1 MRVALAAAVRELPRA
16 AGLAYEPKFDGH
28 RLVIRRTGEGVV
40 LQARSGRVV
49 TSAFPDLVAA
59 ARQLPAGTTL
69 DGEVVVWHAG
79 RTDFALVQRRAAA
92 TAARAAIL
100 ARTLPASYA
109 AFDVL
114 ELAGLDL
121 RARPYERR
129 RALLVDLLLP
139 LGPPLQPVPMTT
151 DAGLAAT
158 WYETLP
164 ASGIEGLVIKRLG
177 QSYPTGRRGWQKL
190 RHTDT
195 RDAAVI
201 GYTGTAARP
210 LALVLVL
217 SGDGDGGALAEGGAA
232 VGAGVAPDQEGDPAT
247 EADANA
253 DGDADP
259 DADADTD
266 PDADPDA
273 PLVSSPLGVAVRAEV
288 AAALAM
294 APGPA
299 DADRAAPGSG
309 TVTAIGL
316 GEIAYRPVDPP
327 LTAEVRCASGRH
339 PPPEVLRLRPP
350 W

>member
-1 MRVALAAAVRELPRA
+1 MRVALATAVRELPRG

-28 RLVIRRTGEGVV
+28 RLVVRRTVEGVE

-49 TSAFPDLVAA
+49 TSAFPDLAAA

-92 TAARAAIL
+92 TAARAVVL
-100 ARTLPASYA
+100 ARSLPASYA

-151 DAGLAAT
+151 DPALAAT

-164 ASGIEGLVIKRLG
+164 ASGIEGLVIKRLE
-177 QSYPTGRRGWQKL
+177 QPYPTGRRGWQKL

-210 LALVLVL
+210 VALVLVL
-217 SGDGDGGALAEGGAA
+217 SGDG
-232 VGAGVAPDQEGDPAT
+232 EGDG
-247 EADANA
+247 EG
-253 DGDADP
+253 DGDVDAVP
-259 DADADTD
+259 DADL
-266 PDADPDA
+266 DA
-273 PLVSSPLGVAVRAEV
+273 PLVSSPLGGAVRVEVAVAL
-288 AAALAM
+288 AAAHA
-294 APGPA
+294 AARGRGDPG
-299 DADRAAPGSG
+299 GG
-309 TVTAIGL
+309 TVTAIGF
-316 GEIAYRPVDPP
+316 GEVPYRGVDPP
-327 LTAEVRCASGRH
+327 LTVEVRCASGRH
-339 PPPEVLRLRPP
+339 PPPEVLRVRGS